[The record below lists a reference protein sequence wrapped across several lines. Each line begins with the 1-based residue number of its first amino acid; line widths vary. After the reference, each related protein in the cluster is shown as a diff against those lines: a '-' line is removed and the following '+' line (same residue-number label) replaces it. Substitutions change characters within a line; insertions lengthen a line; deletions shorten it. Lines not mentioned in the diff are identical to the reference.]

1 MTTSK
6 INFIHIPKN
15 AGTSFRE
22 LCKSYPNLFVYNY
35 HNVDVFDE
43 NIQNQLIILQNPV
56 ARFKSAVRFCFLPP
70 WSKEPQIKYLNSI
83 NLNTPEKWV
92 NILKNSRHSQ
102 YKNIMKEILNRT
114 DTNIH
119 YIGDKKL
126 LYKYTYTPQ
135 IYYVNKPKYVI
146 LMENLESEVALLIK
160 KLGINYNLKKINITL
175 KNADNDYLSEENIRW
190 VENEF
195 YKEDYDLYNGFKD
208 MPVEVRLDL

>member
-15 AGTSFRE
+15 AGSSFRE

-56 ARFKSAVRFCFLPP
+56 ARFKSAVRFCFLPS

-92 NILKNSRHSQ
+92 NILKNSSHSE
-102 YKNIMKEILNRT
+102 YKNVMKEILNRT
-114 DTNIH
+114 DKQTH
-119 YIGDKKL
+119 HIGNRKL
-126 LYKYTYTPQ
+126 LYKWTYSPQ

-146 LMENLESEVALLIK
+146 LMENLESEIALLVK
-160 KLGINYNLKKINITL
+160 KLGINYNLKKINITQ
-175 KNADNDYLSEENIRW
+175 KNAENDYLSKENIHW
-190 VENEF
+190 IENEF
-195 YKEDYDLYNGFKD
+195 YKEDYDLYNRFKD